1 MQGDAWHGTVN
12 GYVNHGC
19 RDQCYKAVWADYY
32 RDKRA
37 DERQQMTAQGMRR
50 VAGLWVKATKA

>member
-1 MQGDAWHGTVN
+1 MAGEQWHGTVN

-19 RDQCYKAVWADYY
+19 RDQCCKDAWAAYY

-50 VAGLWVKATKA
+50 VSGRWVKARTA